1 MIIKCE
7 DILDLL
13 SEFFDDELDL
23 EEQEFLF
30 DHIYQ
35 CKKCLNI
42 YNSFHQMLD
51 LFHSLEPVK
60 LEQGKKKEFHRWLHI
75 EVRQIVI
82 KKYKKL

>member
-60 LEQGKKKEFHRWLHI
+60 LEQEKKKEFHRWLHI